1 MRLIIPQGPPCVLQL
16 SVYERKLLIDNP
28 LGDADVKIDGLAAGG
43 QLEEWVPLR
52 TGKHNIH
59 WFARIRLTLRFEL
72 MCLAS
77 GETDDHAVPSVGLK
91 RMNRLSKLGGATED
105 IMVKSRSTPDLLG
118 LFSEWS

>member
-1 MRLIIPQGPPCVLQL
+1 VLQL

-52 TGKHNIH
+52 TGKHGIH
-59 WFARIRLTLRFEL
+59 WFAQIRLTLRFEL

-77 GETDDHAVPSVGLK
+77 DETDYHVAPSVGLRRIK
-91 RMNRLSKLGGATED
+91 HLSTLGGATED
-105 IMVKSRSTPDLLG
+105 MKKSMSTPDLLG